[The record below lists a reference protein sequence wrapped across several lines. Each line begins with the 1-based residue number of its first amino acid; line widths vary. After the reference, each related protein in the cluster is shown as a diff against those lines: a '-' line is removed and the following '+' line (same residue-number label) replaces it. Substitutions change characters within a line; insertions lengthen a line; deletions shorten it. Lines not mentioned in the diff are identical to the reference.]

1 MTSPQ
6 EAPSAKIWEQIERQK
21 AFDRLIKRVS
31 VTAWAVTGIF
41 VLILIIS
48 EAAAVAQFI
57 KAALAG
63 EVPWMTVLGAALPG
77 IVTLGALSVLIATLA
92 TVAMFF
98 RLRTSSLSEIQL
110 RLAALEE
117 MIVSS
122 QRS

>member
-6 EAPSAKIWEQIERQK
+6 EAPSAKVWEQIERHK
-21 AFDRLIKRVS
+21 RFDRFIKRVS
-31 VTAWAVTGIF
+31 ITAWTVTG
-41 VLILIIS
+41 VLVLALVIS
-48 EAAAVAQFI
+48 EAAAVAQFT

-63 EVPWMTVLGAALPG
+63 DVPWMTVLGAALPG
-77 IVTLGALSVLIATLA
+77 IVTLGALSVLVATLA

-98 RLRTSSLSEIQL
+98 RLRTSSLAEIQL